1 MAVLT
6 ATQLQQCRQ
15 GAQNG
20 SVPWTKPQANAA
32 FQAIEDTMRGAT
44 VQTALSA
51 AIDTAVSP
59 LSLTVGQKRRLFR
72 EWARVTFEVG
82 G

>member
-6 ATQLQQCRQ
+6 AAQLQQCRQ

-20 SVPWTKPQANAA
+20 SPPWTKPQINAA
-32 FQAIEDTMRGAT
+32 LQAIEDTMRGAT
-44 VQTALSA
+44 VQSALSQ
-51 AIDTAVSP
+51 AIDAAVSP
-59 LSLTVGQKRRLFR
+59 LSLTAGHKKRMFG
-72 EWARVTFEVG
+72 EWARVTFGVG

>member
-6 ATQLQQCRQ
+6 AAQLQQCRQ

-20 SVPWTKPQANAA
+20 PVPWTKAQANAA
-32 FQAIEDTMRGAT
+32 LQAIEDTMRGAT
-44 VQTALSA
+44 VQTALSQ
-51 AIDTAVSP
+51 AIDAAVSP
-59 LSLTVGQKRRLFR
+59 LSLNAAQKKRLFR
-72 EWARVTFEVG
+72 EWALITFAAG

>member
-6 ATQLQQCRQ
+6 AAQLQQCRQ

-20 SVPWTKPQANAA
+20 PVPWTKAQINAA
-32 FQAIEDTMRGAT
+32 LQAIEDTMRGAT
-44 VQTALSA
+44 VQSALSS
-51 AIDTAVSP
+51 AIDAAVSP
-59 LSLTVGQKRRLFR
+59 LNLNAAQKKRLFR
-72 EWARVTFEVG
+72 EWALITFQVG